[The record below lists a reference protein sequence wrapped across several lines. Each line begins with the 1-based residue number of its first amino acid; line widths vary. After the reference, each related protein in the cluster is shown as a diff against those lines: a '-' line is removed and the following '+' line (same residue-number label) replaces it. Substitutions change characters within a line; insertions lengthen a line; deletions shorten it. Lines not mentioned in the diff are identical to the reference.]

1 MNASVV
7 AVMRQGQRVSG
18 KIGDIVLEIGDVLLL
33 DAGKDFDRYSDTIKT
48 NFESLE
54 TITEEAR
61 DFMVPMKVIDGSAL
75 IGKTVQGAELRGLPG
90 LFLVAIDRAD
100 GEAIHAV
107 APDTILKTGD
117 VLWFSG
123 DLESISALRKMAGL
137 RHQDDDQSVKLGIQ
151 AIHRRLVQA
160 VVATSSPLVGQTV
173 RKAAFRSHYGAA
185 IVAVH
190 RQVGPTTQVCDTP

>member
-75 IGKTVQGAELRGLPG
+75 IGKTVQ
-90 LFLVAIDRAD
+90 
-100 GEAIHAV
+100 
-107 APDTILKTGD
+107 
-117 VLWFSG
+117 
-123 DLESISALRKMAGL
+123 
-137 RHQDDDQSVKLGIQ
+137 
-151 AIHRRLVQA
+151 
-160 VVATSSPLVGQTV
+160 
-173 RKAAFRSHYGAA
+173 
-185 IVAVH
+185 VH
-190 RQVGPTTQVCDTP
+190 TWLL

>member
-107 APDTILKTGD
+107 APDTILKVQLVHPP
-117 VLWFSG
+117 VLDRVPRF
-123 DLESISALRKMAGL
+123 
-137 RHQDDDQSVKLGIQ
+137 
-151 AIHRRLVQA
+151 
-160 VVATSSPLVGQTV
+160 
-173 RKAAFRSHYGAA
+173 
-185 IVAVH
+185 
-190 RQVGPTTQVCDTP
+190 